1 MGITNQDWKKIEL
14 QLAPHRGVKLEAD
27 GYNILLSLVQ
37 LTAPTKFGIL
47 IYVNGEHQ
55 PRWITEESEMRRKF
69 IYRKKKYTYP
79 RKIRKEKEKYKA
91 ISVDV
96 DDFYY
101 VYSSFFPS
109 FAAVKRHLQAN
120 CEKIEMVELCLRPI

>member
-14 QLAPHRGVKLEAD
+14 QLTPYRGVRLNAD
-27 GYNILLSLVQ
+27 GYNIRLSLVQ
-37 LTAPTKFGIL
+37 MTSPTKFGIL

-55 PRWITEESEMRRKF
+55 PRWISEECEMRRKF
-69 IYRKKKYTYP
+69 IYRKKKYTFP
-79 RKIRKEKEKYKA
+79 RKISKMREKYKG
-91 ISVDV
+91 IDINV

-109 FAAVKRHLQAN
+109 FIALKRHLKAN
-120 CEKIEMVELCLRPI
+120 CKTIELVREYDV